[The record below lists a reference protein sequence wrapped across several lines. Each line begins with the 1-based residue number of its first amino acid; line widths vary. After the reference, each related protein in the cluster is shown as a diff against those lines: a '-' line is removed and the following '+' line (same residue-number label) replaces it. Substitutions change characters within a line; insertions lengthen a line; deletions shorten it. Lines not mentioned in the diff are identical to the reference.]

1 MGNNISYKTV
11 TFDDVMYASSNC
23 ESWIIITTLPESTT
37 CFIYGTCP
45 IDEEEKQIN
54 QIIDNN
60 RKIKII
66 VYGSSSSDTSVI
78 KKYNQ
83 LRNVGLKDVFI
94 YMGGLF
100 EWLLLQDVYSSDI
113 FRTNGVELD
122 ILKYSGRPYITQN
135 KHRIHASPI
144 HP

>member
-1 MGNNISYKTV
+1 MGNNISYKTA
-11 TFDDVMYASSNC
+11 TFDDIIYASNHTDTC
-23 ESWIIITTLPESTT
+23 IIITTLPESSK
-37 CFIYGTCP
+37 CLIYGTCP
-45 IDEEEKQIN
+45 IEQEEKQIN
-54 QIIDNN
+54 DIIDDNKN
-60 RKIKII
+60 IKII
-66 VYGSSSSDTSVI
+66 VYGSSCSDLSVV

-83 LRNVGLKDVFI
+83 LRNSGLKDVFV